1 MCNLCVITRYNSN
14 SEITLP
20 TRVNSVCGGRGR
32 DSIACMIKSVS
43 LLKFNSSSIIC
54 FFRTDVQP
62 CSTIVIKLQNIII
75 IYNYIHCYIAS
86 NQYGTIYKNQLETI
100 SILKKSKKYTPTDF
114 QNTLYSIIF
123 WHLQMRHSVANPVC
137 VTGEIVLDSIQQ

>member
-1 MCNLCVITRYNSN
+1 MHDKICQFAQIQF
-14 SEITLP
+14 
-20 TRVNSVCGGRGR
+20 
-32 DSIACMIKSVS
+32 
-43 LLKFNSSSIIC
+43 KFNNLLFQNRCPTMFDHCHKI
-54 FFRTDVQP
+54 
-62 CSTIVIKLQNIII
+62 QNIII

-114 QNTLYSIIF
+114 QNTLHSIIF
-123 WHLQMRHSVANPVC
+123 WHLQMRHSVAHPVC

>member
-1 MCNLCVITRYNSN
+1 MCNLCVITAIQKLLYPPGL
-14 SEITLP
+14 I
-20 TRVNSVCGGRGR
+20 VCVGGG

-123 WHLQMRHSVANPVC
+123 WHLQMRHSVAFPVC
-137 VTGEIVLDSIQQ
+137 VTGEIVLDCIQQ